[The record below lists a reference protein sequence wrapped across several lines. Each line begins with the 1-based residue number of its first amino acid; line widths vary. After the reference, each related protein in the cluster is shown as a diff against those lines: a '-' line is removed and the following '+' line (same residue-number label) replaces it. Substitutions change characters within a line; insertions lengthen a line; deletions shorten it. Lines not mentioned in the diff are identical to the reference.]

1 MLSVHV
7 HFWKC
12 TISNFRVGVLRKM
25 WVAYANLRVINT
37 QMIVETGVEKI
48 APGRRYKF
56 LHGIISTPMISPFL
70 RDLFSCVQSM
80 F

>member
-1 MLSVHV
+1 MLSVYV

-12 TISNFRVGVLRKM
+12 TISNFRFGVLRKM
-25 WVAYANLRVINT
+25 WVAYTNLRVINT
-37 QMIVETGVEKI
+37 QMIVETEVEKT

-56 LHGIISTPMISPFL
+56 LHRIISTPMISPFL
-70 RDLFSCVQSM
+70 QDLFSCVKSI

>member
-1 MLSVHV
+1 MLSVYV

-12 TISNFRVGVLRKM
+12 TISNFRFGVLRKM
-25 WVAYANLRVINT
+25 WVAYTNLRVINT
-37 QMIVETGVEKI
+37 QVIVETEVEKT

-56 LHGIISTPMISPFL
+56 LHRIISTPMISPFL
-70 RDLFSCVQSM
+70 QDLFSCVKSI